1 MTERK
6 FIVKGDRTT
15 HGGTVVTAWGES
27 GPVPHTIDGIPVAC
41 VGDKA
46 TCPRHPGLHTII
58 EGATNSTLAG
68 KQMTLEGCLVDC
80 GARLVSVQQ
89 SRCTHDNDPGGPTA
103 LEAAVAR
110 SAAERAAAAGAGAK
124 TTSTWDRL
132 VTPESAEPREPI
144 CEGCLKKAAQEGSF
158 FLAI

>member
-41 VGDKA
+41 VGDKV
-46 TCPRHPGLHTII
+46 TCPRHPGLRTII

-68 KQMTLEGCLVDC
+68 KQMTLEGCLIDC

-110 SAAERAAAAGAGAK
+110 SAAERVAAAGASAK
-124 TTSTWDRL
+124 TAL
-132 VTPESAEPREPI
+132 AQAE
-144 CEGCLKKAAQEGSF
+144 GTKTKGFCLKCWLKALERDNAFMPEPM
-158 FLAI
+158 

>member
-46 TCPRHPGLHTII
+46 TCPRHPGLRTII

-68 KQMTLEGCLVDC
+68 KQMTLEGCLIDC

-103 LEAAVAR
+103 LEAAAAR
-110 SAAERAAAAGAGAK
+110 SAAERAAAARAGAK
-124 TTSTWDRL
+124 TALAQAADHAKTKRF
-132 VTPESAEPREPI
+132 
-144 CEGCLKKAAQEGSF
+144 CLKCWLKALEQRNAFMPEPM
-158 FLAI
+158 

>member
-1 MTERK
+1 MTLRK
-6 FIVKGDRTT
+6 FIVKGDKTT

-41 VGDKA
+41 VGDKVI
-46 TCPRHPGLHTII
+46 CPHCKGLYTII

-89 SRCTHDNDPGGPTA
+89 SRSTHDNDPGGATA
-103 LEAAVAR
+103 LESAIAR
-110 SAAERAAAAGAGAK
+110 SAAERAAAVGAGAK
-124 TTSTWDRL
+124 STSAKAQAED
-132 VTPESAEPREPI
+132 ESF
-144 CEGCLKKAAQEGSF
+144 CLECWLKAASQRK
-158 FLAI
+158 AIMPDTLS